1 MFTIRFQVYRVNQQM
16 SRKEIRQ
23 PWKLFVLILMDTVV
37 FLVRKA
43 VVMISNNYT
52 FIEIKAL
59 TTYTVRQFNNRKTKK
74 NCRIKME
81 RNGLRCMHFK
91 VILLSISLLS
101 LAFCCCAL
109 ILGLKH
115 QANVSLSFRLFIKN
129 VYSLQ
134 WQENYIKW
142 TVHKNMVIKSNWCP
156 E

>member
-74 NCRIKME
+74 ITELKWSETAFAACTSRLFYSQLVYY
-81 RNGLRCMHFK
+81 RWRFAA
-91 VILLSISLLS
+91 VLLSWDVSIKLM
-101 LAFCCCAL
+101 F
-109 ILGLKH
+109 H
-115 QANVSLSFRLFIKN
+115 YRFVSLSKMFTL
-129 VYSLQ
+129 YSDRK
-134 WQENYIKW
+134 I
-142 TVHKNMVIKSNWCP
+142 ISNELYTKIW
-156 E
+156 